1 MALFG
6 QLPLGRLTFGE
17 SSWLPR
23 EAYFN
28 LREDVVEEVVD
39 LIVGADQ
46 EGEAVLLLP
55 GERLCNQMFKL
66 TD

>member
-1 MALFG
+1 M
-6 QLPLGRLTFGE
+6 
-17 SSWLPR
+17 
-23 EAYFN
+23 
-28 LREDVVEEVVD
+28 REDVVEEVVD